1 LRKSL
6 RNERL
11 SGVRIK
17 RQKGLRRSMEMQVRH
32 NITLDEDVSR
42 ELDSVAAELGEKK
55 SAIIEKALETYF
67 DLLDLKLAKKRLA
80 DLEKGSDQLLDSE
93 EVWKKLGI

>member
-1 LRKSL
+1 
-6 RNERL
+6 
-11 SGVRIK
+11 
-17 RQKGLRRSMEMQVRH
+17 MQMRH

-42 ELDSVAAELGEKK
+42 ELDSVAEELGEKK

-67 DLLDLKLAKKRLA
+67 DLLDLRLAKKRLA
-80 DLEKGSDQLLDSE
+80 DLEKGRDRLLDSE

>member
-1 LRKSL
+1 
-6 RNERL
+6 
-11 SGVRIK
+11 
-17 RQKGLRRSMEMQVRH
+17 MQVRH
-32 NITLDEDVSR
+32 NITLDEDVSN
-42 ELDSVAAELGEKK
+42 ELDSVAEELGEKK

-80 DLEKGSDQLLDSE
+80 DLEKGSDRLLDSE

>member
-1 LRKSL
+1 
-6 RNERL
+6 
-11 SGVRIK
+11 
-17 RQKGLRRSMEMQVRH
+17 MQVRH

-42 ELDSVAAELGEKK
+42 ELESVAEELGEKK

-67 DLLDLKLAKKRLA
+67 DLLDLRLAKKRLDRVHDA
-80 DLEKGSDQLLDSE
+80 A

>member
-1 LRKSL
+1 
-6 RNERL
+6 
-11 SGVRIK
+11 
-17 RQKGLRRSMEMQVRH
+17 MQVRH
-32 NITLDEDVSR
+32 NITLDEDVSN
-42 ELDSVAAELGEKK
+42 ELDSVAEELGEKK

-80 DLEKGSDQLLDSE
+80 DLEKGSDRLFDSE

>member
-1 LRKSL
+1 
-6 RNERL
+6 
-11 SGVRIK
+11 
-17 RQKGLRRSMEMQVRH
+17 MQVRH

-42 ELDSVAAELGEKK
+42 ELDSVAEELGEKK

-80 DLEKGSDQLLDSE
+80 DLEKGSDRLFDSE